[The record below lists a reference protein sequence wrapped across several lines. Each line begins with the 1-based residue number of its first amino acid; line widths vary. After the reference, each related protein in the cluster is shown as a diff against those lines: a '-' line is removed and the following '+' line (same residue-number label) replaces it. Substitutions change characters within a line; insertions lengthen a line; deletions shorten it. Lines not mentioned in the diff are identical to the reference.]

1 MLSGGLQ
8 PPVGECS
15 CGSTALP
22 GCEVVLSG
30 GRQLADIRQASLLH
44 ECSHLIST
52 PLIVPTN
59 WHLLI
64 VHLIPPTADP
74 HLILLT
80 ISRLSE
86 ALKLHVEV
94 YVRSMKII
102 SLNFPLT
109 LREEVNW
116 PLCQWR
122 IDAKLYYCFISTL
135 TAHFHHIYDNFLWF
149 KMLFFSKSENIYI
162 C

>member
-1 MLSGGLQ
+1 MDFSHLEVSAVVGAQHCLGVKWFCQAAGSWQTSGRLR
-8 PPVGECS
+8 CS
-15 CGSTALP
+15 MNA
-22 GCEVVLSG
+22 
-30 GRQLADIRQASLLH
+30 
-44 ECSHLIST
+44 HLIST
-52 PLIVPTN
+52 PLIVTTN

-64 VHLIPPTADP
+64 VHLIPTTADP
-74 HLILLT
+74 HLNLFM

-86 ALKLHVEV
+86 TLKLHVKV

-109 LREEVNW
+109 LIEEVNW

-122 IDAKLYYCFISTL
+122 IDAKLYYDFISTL